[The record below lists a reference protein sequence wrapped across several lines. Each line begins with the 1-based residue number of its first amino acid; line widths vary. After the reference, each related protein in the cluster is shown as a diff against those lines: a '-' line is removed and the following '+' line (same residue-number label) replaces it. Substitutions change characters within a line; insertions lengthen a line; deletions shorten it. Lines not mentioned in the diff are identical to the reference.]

1 MQDHQSKLF
10 ATLPLAFLLC
20 SGSALAGCPP
30 APAGLRDIEAN
41 SYYSDAHYSVIDPVL
56 KARNEAAVKPFSDYL
71 SAVSANADR
80 YLASG
85 DSAAAQC
92 ALSWLDRWA
101 VDGAMLGKV
110 ASSQAQYERK
120 WTLAGVALAYLKL
133 RPQAEPAQRAHI
145 EAWLPQLADAAL
157 AFADNGRQARN
168 NHYYWVGLAVMAT
181 GMATGDAKYIKAAS
195 RIYDTA
201 LNDIGDDGSLP
212 LELNRAGRALS
223 YHNYALAP
231 LVMMAELANLNH
243 ENWYQRQHGR
253 LQKLAHLV
261 LSGIADPSWFVEKTG
276 AQQEIP
282 KGSILGWITFY
293 RQADPALIP
302 LSQELMAQAPFR
314 NPQLGGNLSLLA
326 DKRFFEPR

>member
-1 MQDHQSKLF
+1 MQHRLSKLF
-10 ATLPLAFLLC
+10 LTLSVC
-20 SGSALAGCPP
+20 SGSALAACPP

-41 SYYSDAHYSVIDPVL
+41 SYYSDAHYSVIDPEL

-80 YLASG
+80 YIASG
-85 DSAAAQC
+85 DTAAAQC

-110 ASSQAQYERK
+110 VTSQAQYERK

-157 AFADNGRQARN
+157 AFADNGHQARN

-181 GMATGDAKYIKAAS
+181 GMATGETKYINAAS
-195 RIYDTA
+195 RIYDAA
-201 LNDIGDDGSLP
+201 LNDTSDDGSLP

-231 LVMMAELANLNH
+231 LVLMAQLAYLNH
-243 ENWYQRQHGR
+243 DNWYQRRNAR
-253 LQKLAHLV
+253 LEKLAQRV
-261 LSGIADPSWFVEKTG
+261 LSGIADPNWFAEKTG
-276 AQQEIP
+276 ARQEIP
-282 KGSILGWITFY
+282 KGSILGWIAFY
-293 RQADPALIP
+293 RKADPALIP
-302 LSQELMAQAPFR
+302 LSEPLMAQAPFR
-314 NPQLGGNLSLLA
+314 YPQLGGNLSLLA
-326 DKRFFEPR
+326 DKSFFAQH

>member
-1 MQDHQSKLF
+1 MQRHLSKLF
-10 ATLPLAFLLC
+10 LTLCAC
-20 SGSALAGCPP
+20 SGSALAACPP
-30 APAGLRDIEAN
+30 APAGLRDIDAN
-41 SYYSDAHYSVIDPVL
+41 GYYTDTHYSVIDPVL
-56 KARNEAAVKPFSDYL
+56 KAKEEAAVKPFSDYL

-80 YLASG
+80 YIASG
-85 DSAAAQC
+85 DTAAAQC

-110 ASSQAQYERK
+110 VTSQAQYERK

-133 RPQAEPAQRAHI
+133 RPQAEPAQREHI

-157 AFADNGRQARN
+157 AFADNGHQPRN

-181 GMATGDAKYIKAAS
+181 GMATGEQKYINAAS
-195 RIYDTA
+195 RIYDAA
-201 LNDIGDDGSLP
+201 LNDISDDGTLP

-231 LVMMAELANLNH
+231 LVMMAQLAYLNH
-243 ENWYQRQHGR
+243 DNWYQRRNAR
-253 LQKLAHLV
+253 LEKLAHRV
-261 LSGIADPSWFVEKTG
+261 LSGIADPSWFAEKTG

-282 KGSILGWITFY
+282 KGSILGWIAFY
-293 RQADPALIP
+293 RKADPALVP
-302 LSQELMAQAPFR
+302 LSEPLMAQAPFR

-326 DKRFFEPR
+326 DKSFFAPH